1 MNTNEYTYSKP
12 VRITSQDYSWTQFA
26 VHSVSMVYNVSM
38 ELYYNHLLN
47 KAYTMETEYTY
58 EQIQTIKRE
67 RLKHTISGVLTG
79 VLLIV
84 GAISYLQ
91 NNEREERIVGS
102 TVNCW
107 WGNT

>member
-1 MNTNEYTYSKP
+1 MSANAYTFSKP
-12 VRITSQDYSWTQFA
+12 ARISNQGYPWPQFA
-26 VHSVSMVYNVSM
+26 AHTGSMVYNVSM

-58 EQIQTIKRE
+58 EQIQTIKHE

-91 NNEREERIVGS
+91 NNEREERIVGY
-102 TVNCW
+102 
-107 WGNT
+107 GY